1 MQSPPSRGVNGRAD
15 ASADSGACGRRARQP
30 TEPGVC
36 RGCSSLKA
44 LRMPRWTSTPTP
56 VLITAS
62 PVAPRSPNLD
72 IHRVGCDKEER
83 PTHGGGEKGHGSS
96 LPHREAYA
104 LSPRQSAAESRESR
118 QLRASPSGAD
128 EEGGGWRWN
137 RAKSKWPGQVG
148 RWRGRRRRSR
158 GVHGSSDLGRCTERQ
173 ANSMRA
179 RDRPLPRWPA
189 KSPSSGLSTLL
200 SYGERMVAPERE
212 TFPERRDVSFERGA
226 PGWGEPG

>member
-1 MQSPPSRGVNGRAD
+1 MSRVQQSEGPQDAAMDQHTDAGIDHSQSGR
-15 ASADSGACGRRARQP
+15 S
-30 TEPGVC
+30 E
-36 RGCSSLKA
+36 K
-44 LRMPRWTSTPTP
+44 
-56 VLITAS
+56 
-62 PVAPRSPNLD
+62 PNLD

-83 PTHGGGEKGHGSS
+83 PTHGGGEKGQAPPTPEDHAEQDESWDHGSS

-118 QLRASPSGAD
+118 QVRASPSGAD

-179 RDRPLPRWPA
+179 RGRSVAALA
-189 KSPSSGLSTLL
+189 
-200 SYGERMVAPERE
+200 GEVPEQRVIYPIELRRE
-212 TFPERRDVSFERGA
+212 DGRAGAGDVPGA
-226 PGWGEPG
+226 PRRVVRTRRARLG